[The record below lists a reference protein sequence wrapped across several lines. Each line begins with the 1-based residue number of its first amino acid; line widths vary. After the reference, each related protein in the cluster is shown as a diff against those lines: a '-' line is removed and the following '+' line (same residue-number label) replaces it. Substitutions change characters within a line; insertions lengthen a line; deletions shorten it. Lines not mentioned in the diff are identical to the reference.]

1 MTLYP
6 EKSQIEN
13 LLNGPSDSPV
23 VMINLLVFKDRSS
36 YEKYQLAV
44 AKLLPEYGAKVV
56 WAGEM
61 RSTVIGKNV
70 PAFETIYL
78 VQYPNHKAFVDMTS
92 SPAYLEDKIHR
103 EEGLESQWLLAT
115 TPDPMF
121 Q

>member
-1 MTLYP
+1 MALYP
-6 EKSQIEN
+6 DKNQIDE
-13 LLNGPSDSPV
+13 LRNGPADTPV
-23 VMINLLVFKDRSS
+23 VMVNLLVFKNRSS
-36 YEKYQLAV
+36 YRKYQLAI
-44 AKLLPEYGAKVV
+44 AKLLPKYGAKLV

-61 RSTVIGKNV
+61 RSTVIGENV
-70 PAFETIYL
+70 PAFESIYL
-78 VQYPNHKAFVDMTS
+78 VQYPTHDAFLEMTS